1 MPPVRILQPLL
12 LIGLAMAPAAGLAGP
27 ADRCQQLNTTLDINL
42 CLSQAYEASDR
53 RLNQAYQTLLRR
65 LTPGSA
71 ADSTDYSLVRRQ
83 LVDAQLA
90 WIRYRDLDCRAKYTL
105 FAAGSIRHAVLL
117 GCLLERSEER
127 TAQLR
132 NWIEPQGH

>member
-1 MPPVRILQPLL
+1 MLPARILQPLL
-12 LIGLAMAPAAGLAGP
+12 LIGLAIVPAAGLAGQ
-27 ADRCQQLNTTLDINL
+27 ADRCQQATTTLDINL
-42 CLSQAYEASDR
+42 CLSQAYEASDK
-53 RLNQAYQTLLRR
+53 RLNQAYQALLRK

-71 ADSTDYSLVRRQ
+71 ADSTEYALVRRQ

-90 WIRYRDLDCRAKYTL
+90 WIRYRDLDCRAKYSL

-127 TAQLR
+127 IGQLR
-132 NWIEPQGH
+132 GWIEPQGH